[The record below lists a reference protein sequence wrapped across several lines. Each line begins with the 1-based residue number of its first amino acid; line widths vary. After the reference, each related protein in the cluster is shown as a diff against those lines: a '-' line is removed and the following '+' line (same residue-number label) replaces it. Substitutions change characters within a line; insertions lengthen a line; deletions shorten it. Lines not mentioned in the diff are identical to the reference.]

1 MTLRRNQIIKNVLL
15 TPVIL
20 FFLFMALYPYV
31 WNLSMSFKPANEIL
45 RSNLIPALPTLANYA
60 DFFGRTGVVEALRN
74 SIVVSVLSAVL
85 ASFVGLFAAYALVRF
100 KVRGGRTILQ
110 TILGAQFIPIVAII
124 IPLYV
129 LIAKLGLIDS
139 WAGLILVYLAVTVPF
154 TTWMLLGFVEKVPIE
169 IEEAALLDGCSRF
182 GAVVRVVLPLSLP
195 AFFVT
200 LVFSFIK
207 VWEEYVA
214 AVVLTETLAART
226 LPVLLA
232 GLQSQ
237 VSFTLGT
244 MTAGLVVAGAP
255 PILAFLFLHR
265 YFLRGLGDT

>member
-1 MTLRRNQIIKNVLL
+1 M
-15 TPVIL
+15 
-20 FFLFMALYPYV
+20 
-31 WNLSMSFKPANEIL
+31 
-45 RSNLIPALPTLANYA
+45 
-60 DFFGRTGVVEALRN
+60 EALRN

-100 KVRGGRTILQ
+100 KVRGGRTILHDSR
-110 TILGAQFIPIVAII
+110 GAEFIPIVAII

-226 LPVLLA
+226 
-232 GLQSQ
+232 
-237 VSFTLGT
+237 
-244 MTAGLVVAGAP
+244 AP
-255 PILAFLFLHR
+255 PALPGCKVRSASR
-265 YFLRGLGDT
+265 LGR